1 MESEAHKIGDMVE
14 LIEPDNLLHKDGFGE
29 VLRIREQDKQMLVR
43 QNGNIVMYRFDQ
55 VKKTEQ

>member
-14 LIEPDNLLHKDGFGE
+14 LIEPGSLLHKDGFGE